1 MTGSMATAIIPR
13 LMQSGLPNTIQPWK
27 LAEQGARLAGTFS
40 LACMPRLTSML
51 ANTDAQVAVELTAD
65 TDEEGIPYLEVHLE
79 TTATAICQRCMEAL
93 ALPLTAHSRLALL
106 RGEAG
111 ADTLPAAYDPLVVSG
126 SNASLVEI
134 VEDEL
139 ILALP
144 FSPRC
149 ADPTVC
155 QRTPAMPGPSKETPN
170 HPFEALSVLLSESKK
185 E

>member
-1 MTGSMATAIIPR
+1 LTGSMARAIIPR
-13 LMQSGLPNTIQPWK
+13 LMQSGLPNTIQPWE
-27 LAEQGARLAGTFS
+27 LAEQGARLSGKFS
-40 LACMPRLTSML
+40 LAAMPRLTSML
-51 ANTDAQVAVELTAD
+51 GNADGQVAVELTAD
-65 TDEEGIPYLEVHLE
+65 TDGEGMPYLEIRLE
-79 TTATAICQRCMEAL
+79 TTVTAICQRCMEPL

-106 RGEAG
+106 RGEAE
-111 ADTLPAAYDPLVVSG
+111 ANTLPAAYDPLVVSG

-155 QRTPAMPGPSKETPN
+155 ERAPAMPGPSKETPN